1 MAVCVY
7 GYMHSQLYVLYLRR
21 YAFTAVCIHGCM
33 HSSLYALMAVC
44 TYGCM
49 HSRLYAFTGEHIQ
62 LYVFMGVLR
71 NGNVLTPLCRRGHQ
85 VPHAGHQWGLLWQSD
100 TGTKEWNYQLMEEWE
115 FEKLTVLTS
124 LM

>member
-49 HSRLYAFTGEHIQ
+49 HSRLYAFTGEHIHG
-62 LYVFMGVLR
+62 YMYSRVYGGMGMCSPLSVGEVIKSHMLATSGVCYGSQILEPR
-71 NGNVLTPLCRRGHQ
+71 NGII
-85 VPHAGHQWGLLWQSD
+85 S
-100 TGTKEWNYQLMEEWE
+100 
-115 FEKLTVLTS
+115 
-124 LM
+124 